1 MVDVDDLNGNQ
12 QVAAAWGEGPLLV
25 LAGPGAGKTSVLTL
39 RVVRLI
45 RETPKKRF
53 RVLGLTFT
61 NKAADEMRRRV
72 RRRLRR
78 DAERTDLTTFH
89 SFAITVLRQHGG
101 RMGLHPDLAVLAD
114 DRDRLALL
122 RKAVERVGASG
133 PPDWSEAGLLRKL
146 DSWMASG
153 EDVTEIAAPD
163 REAWIR
169 PVYGAYLDL
178 LMERNSLD
186 FPASLILCRRLFRER
201 PIFAED
207 QRVVYPYACVD
218 GYQDTNRAQDR
229 LLRDIYPDR
238 DANLFVVADDDQ
250 TIYEWNGATPTRLRA
265 LRDYYGMRVLQL
277 PRSFRCP
284 SAVTGRA
291 NRLMGRD
298 RERLFEKEPP
308 ESAAPTDAGEV
319 LRALKFAD
327 EGEEARWIA
336 GDIAARPEPGRCAV
350 LARTHRLLDAAAK
363 ALEAAGIACQVTEVK
378 REFESPLV
386 VFVHAVLRLANA
398 PTHRE
403 HFATVCRAYRDLTGV
418 DLGPEEVEAESA
430 LTGRPLLVGFAEV
443 AASRAVNGQP
453 SLVAAVREHV
463 LEVLDYRKFVAAA
476 FEWTGGGEDRLLAGR
491 DETNQGWEIRAWR
504 DLGRQIR
511 GAVGDRPSLRR
522 FLEEMDGRP
531 KSRPAGENEVRCLT
545 IHGAKGL
552 EFEHVYVAGLAQGEL
567 PSYRAVRRGGEA
579 IREERRACFV
589 AITRAAGSLTLTHAD
604 SYFGWR
610 REPSQFLAEME
621 VETVNGSTPL
631 VESRDGLSEALPEH
645 RVAEGA

>member
-1 MVDVDDLNGNQ
+1 MVDFDDLNGNQ
-12 QVAAAWGEGPLLV
+12 RVAAAWGEGPLLV
-25 LAGPGAGKTSVLTL
+25 LAGSGTGKTLVLTL

-61 NKAADEMRRRV
+61 KKAADEMRRGV
-72 RRRLRR
+72 RWRLRR
-78 DAERTDLTTFH
+78 DAERADLTTFH
-89 SFAITVLRQHGG
+89 SFAIGILRQHGG

-122 RKAVERVGASG
+122 GKAVERVGASG

-146 DSWMASG
+146 DFWMASG

-201 PIFAED
+201 PIFAKD

-218 GYQDTNRAQDR
+218 EYQDTNRAQDR
-229 LLRDIYPDR
+229 LLRDIYPEP
-238 DANLFVVADDDQ
+238 DANLFIVADDDQ
-250 TIYEWNGATPTRLRA
+250 TIYEWNGVTPTRLRA
-265 LRDYYGMRVLQL
+265 LRDDYGMKVFQL
-277 PRSFRCP
+277 PKSFRCP
-284 SAVTGRA
+284 SAVVGRA
-291 NRLMGRD
+291 NCLMRHD

-308 ESAAPTDAGEV
+308 ESAAFSDAQGIV
-319 LRALKFAD
+319 RALKFAD

-336 GDIAARPEPGRCAV
+336 EDIAGRPEPGRCAI

-363 ALEAAGIACQVTEVK
+363 ALEAAGVACHVTEVK

-403 HFATVCRAYRDLTGV
+403 HFETVCRAYRDLTGV
-418 DLGPEEVEAESA
+418 DLQPGEVEAESA
-430 LTGRPLLVGFAEV
+430 LTGQPLLVGFAEV

-453 SLVAAVREHV
+453 SLIAAVREHV

-476 FEWTGGGEDRLLAGR
+476 FEWTGGGEDRPMAGR

-504 DLGRQIR
+504 ELGRQIR
-511 GAVGDRPSLRR
+511 GSVGDRPSLRR